1 MRSNDLK
8 GKSARGAMKLGI
20 GTGAERVLR
29 LIRYMI
35 LTRILAADQF
45 GLIAII
51 LVLVNLFE
59 AFTEVGVKQS
69 IIQNKRGADPEYLNV
84 AWWFQALRGL
94 GLFAVAAVAAPWISS
109 LYDKPQLARLIQ
121 VASLA
126 IVCRGFISPRAPVLE
141 REYRFGRV
149 VLLIQGS
156 AVLGAIITIGLALIT
171 RNVWAMVVGYVA
183 EQGIVC
189 LLSYVLVPFLPRF
202 GTDKKCFRELMKF
215 ARGMFGLPILTVV
228 AGGAPVFVL
237 GKLVTTEQLGMY
249 YLAGMLPNLAVTLFT
264 KVIQPVLL
272 PGFSKMQDDKDSVR
286 RALLQVTRGLAIFC
300 VPFTALVASC
310 ASGMLLV
317 VYGPQ
322 FRAVAVPCAV
332 LSLLISVRTGGIILG
347 TVYVAVGRPHLLRRF
362 VALRAAMIVALIYPA
377 VVYHDLVGA
386 AVATILS
393 SLAALSLLV
402 FEGRKVIDL
411 RLGSYVR
418 SYVPGLLL
426 ALPIIVTVGLLR
438 LFGIDAPVSV
448 LITGAFVFIVTL
460 AAGVFFLNH
469 SR

>member
-1 MRSNDLK
+1 
-8 GKSARGAMKLGI
+8 
-20 GTGAERVLR
+20 
-29 LIRYMI
+29 
-35 LTRILAADQF
+35 
-45 GLIAII
+45 
-51 LVLVNLFE
+51 
-59 AFTEVGVKQS
+59 
-69 IIQNKRGADPEYLNV
+69 
-84 AWWFQALRGL
+84 
-94 GLFAVAAVAAPWISS
+94 
-109 LYDKPQLARLIQ
+109 
-121 VASLA
+121 
-126 IVCRGFISPRAPVLE
+126 
-141 REYRFGRV
+141 
-149 VLLIQGS
+149 
-156 AVLGAIITIGLALIT
+156 
-171 RNVWAMVVGYVA
+171 
-183 EQGIVC
+183 
-189 LLSYVLVPFLPRF
+189 
-202 GTDKKCFRELMKF
+202 
-215 ARGMFGLPILTVV
+215 
-228 AGGAPVFVL
+228 
-237 GKLVTTEQLGMY
+237 MY